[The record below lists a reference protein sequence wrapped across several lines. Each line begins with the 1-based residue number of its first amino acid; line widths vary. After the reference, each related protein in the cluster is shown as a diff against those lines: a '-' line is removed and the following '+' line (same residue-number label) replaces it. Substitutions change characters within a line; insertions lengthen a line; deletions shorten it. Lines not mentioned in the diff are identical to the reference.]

1 MGRTFYMVCILFYT
15 ICGTSLVSWTQI
27 SAPAIIPAP
36 QKLIVKDGVSTFE
49 NKLSHELMDWNE
61 YELTIM
67 SNINAIIDEAQSSK
81 KVLSALTVICPVE
94 NTKNKGYTIQI
105 ADDQITIRAHN
116 PLQRQYAMTTLMQI
130 FRQYGKVLPN
140 LEIEDWGRFDYR
152 GMHLD
157 VARHFFTLDEVKK
170 YIDFLAAYKF
180 NVFHWHLTE
189 DQGWRLEIK
198 KYPNLTETGAWRNRT
213 LIGHYGDQPHQFD
226 HTRYGGYYTQEEARE
241 VVRYAA
247 ERNITV
253 IPEIELPGHS
263 LAALASYPHLGCTG
277 GPYEVTGL
285 WGVFDDV
292 YCPKESTFE
301 FLFDVLKEV
310 IEIFPS
316 TYIHIGGDECPKVR
330 WKKCSH
336 CQKLIKE
343 QKLKNEQE
351 LQSYFIK
358 RIENFLN
365 ENGRQIIGWDEI
377 LEGGLAP
384 NATVMSWRG
393 ESGGV
398 EAANAGHNVV
408 MTPTSYCYF
417 DYYQSRMPG
426 EPLAIGGYLPIE
438 QVYKWNPIPAAV
450 SKEKHHHILGG
461 QGNVWTEYIKTF
473 PQVEYMA
480 YARAMALSEVLWG
493 TSVDYKNFVK
503 RFNLHYRFL
512 SEKGINLANHS
523 YELKP
528 KIMSGNGQYPKIS
541 FDIPEDA
548 VIKIAGN
555 DVLVNASGH
564 IIVDSSKTLILS
576 IVNEGIRAESL
587 KLHFDIHKAV
597 TGNIKCDCTPSRRYT
612 AEGWNTLIDGLLA
625 EPEHLE
631 KGWIGVSGQDCQ
643 LILELDRTTDVSQV
657 SINLLQDKRKWI
669 YFPSEIHCEG
679 SADGVNYKNI
689 GTFKKFDDRKGT
701 FNLKMELEN
710 QPLKNIRI
718 KIKNFGPI
726 PKDMPGAGH
735 LPLFFIDEIVVR

>member
-1 MGRTFYMVCILFYT
+1 MVRTFYISCILLYT
-15 ICGTSLVSWTQI
+15 ICGTSLVSWTQLSI
-27 SAPAIIPAP
+27 PAIIPAP
-36 QKLIVKDGVSTFE
+36 QKLTVKEGFSTFE
-49 NKLSHELMDWNE
+49 NKLSHELTDWND
-61 YELTIM
+61 YELEIL
-67 SNINAIIDEAQSSK
+67 SNINAIIDETQASK
-81 KVLSALTVICPVE
+81 RVLSALTVICPVQ
-94 NTKNKGYTIQI
+94 NIKNKGYTIQI
-105 ADDQITIRAHN
+105 ADDHINIRAHN
-116 PLQRQYAMTTLMQI
+116 ALQRQYAMTTLMQI

-157 VARHFFTLDEVKK
+157 VARHFFSLDEVKK
-170 YIDFLAAYKF
+170 YIDFLAEYKF

-189 DQGWRLEIK
+189 DQGWRLEIRK
-198 KYPNLTETGAWRNRT
+198 HPKLTETGAWRNRT
-213 LIGHYGDQPHQFD
+213 LIGHYGDQPHQYD
-226 HTRYGGYYTQEEARE
+226 HTRYGGFYTQEEARE

-263 LAALASYPHLGCTG
+263 LAALTSYPHLGCTG

-301 FLFDVLKEV
+301 FLFDVLREV
-310 IEIFPS
+310 MEIFPS
-316 TYIHIGGDECPKVR
+316 TYIHIGGDECPKER

-336 CQKLIKE
+336 CQQLIKK
-343 QKLKNEQE
+343 QNLKDEHE

-365 ENGRQIIGWDEI
+365 EHGRQIIGWDEI

-417 DYYQSRMPG
+417 DYYQSRRSG
-426 EPLAIGGYLPIE
+426 EPLAIGGYLPLE
-438 QVYKWNPIPAAV
+438 QVYKWNPVPAAV
-450 SKEKHHHILGG
+450 SKDKHHHILGG

-473 PQVEYMA
+473 AQVEYMA

-493 TSVDYKNFVK
+493 TSGDYKSFVK
-503 RFNLHYRFL
+503 RFNQHHGIL
-512 SEKGINLANHS
+512 SDMGFNVANHT

-528 KIMSGNGQYPKIS
+528 RVISGNGQYPTIF

-548 VIKIAGN
+548 TIEVAETGILISASEQIVKENSGPLSLRVINAASSAGPL
-555 DVLVNASGH
+555 VL
-564 IIVDSSKTLILS
+564 D
-576 IVNEGIRAESL
+576 
-587 KLHFDIHKAV
+587 FDIHKAV
-597 TGNIKCDCTPSRRYT
+597 TGNITCDCTPSRRYT
-612 AEGWNTLIDGLLA
+612 AEGWNSLIDGLTA
-625 EPEHLE
+625 DPEQLE
-631 KGWIGVSGQDCQ
+631 KGWIGVSGQNCN
-643 LILELDRTTDVSQV
+643 LILEWDELMEVSELG
-657 SINLLQDKRKWI
+657 INLLQDRRKWI
-669 YFPSEIHCEG
+669 YFPSEITCAG
-679 SADGVNYKNI
+679 SADGKNYKNI
-689 GTFKKFDDRKGT
+689 GAFKTFDDRKGS
-701 FNLKMELEN
+701 FQVKFDNGNQKIKYIKME
-710 QPLKNIRI
+710 
-718 KIKNFGPI
+718 IKNFGPI